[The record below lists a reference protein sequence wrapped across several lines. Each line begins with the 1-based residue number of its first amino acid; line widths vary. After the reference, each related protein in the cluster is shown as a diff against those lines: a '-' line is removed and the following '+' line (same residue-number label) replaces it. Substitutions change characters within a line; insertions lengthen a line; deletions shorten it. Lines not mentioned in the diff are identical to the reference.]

1 MKKKFVFIGWGVAIA
16 VAAILFIGARCFS
29 PISRSTSKGGND
41 SEFYKQPLHK
51 VLHDWRYV
59 YFDYIKQ
66 NIDTSAYKTFTL
78 CYVDND
84 TIPEVCLMGSC
95 YADGVIILSQFN
107 GTVTALK
114 CYRSPEYIERKGLIC
129 DGYAHGGTYGNDV
142 YSLQNGTFHTIV
154 ETKAVWN
161 WQDSFLFYLNGEVV
175 DSIHGNNV
183 EDSSI
188 VIQEQLHKVY
198 YTKGESKFMTDNKQ
212 LNITSLIHRSWHCGT
227 GMARDSH

>member
-1 MKKKFVFIGWGVAIA
+1 MNKKFVFIGLGVAIVA
-16 VAAILFIGARCFS
+16 VAMLFVVVLRDSGSCT
-29 PISRSTSKGGND
+29 TSAVESNSVFHEQPNFAD
-41 SEFYKQPLHK
+41 SQ
-51 VLHDWRYV
+51 DWQHV

-66 NIDTSAYKTFTL
+66 NIDTSAYKIFTL

-95 YADGVIILSQFN
+95 YADGAILLSQYN
-107 GTVTALK
+107 STVSALK
-114 CYRSPEYIERKGLIC
+114 CYRSPQYIERKGLIC
-129 DGYAHGGTYGNDV
+129 DGYAHGGTYGNNI
-142 YSLQNGTFHTIV
+142 YSLQYGTFQTIV
-154 ETKAVWN
+154 ETKSVWN

-198 YTKGESKFMTDNKQ
+198 YSKGESKFMTDNKK
-212 LNITSLIHRSWHCGT
+212 LNITSWFGIPVSRF
-227 GMARDSH
+227 

>member
-1 MKKKFVFIGWGVAIA
+1 MTYKKVVVGLGVAIA
-16 VAAILFIGARCFS
+16 VAVILFIGARCFS
-29 PISRSTSKGGND
+29 PISRSTSNGESD

-51 VLHDWRYV
+51 VLHDWRHV

-66 NIDTSAYKTFTL
+66 NIDTSAYKSYTL
-78 CYVDND
+78 CYVDD
-84 TIPEVCLMGSC
+84 DKIPEVCLIGSC

-107 GTVTALK
+107 GVVSALK
-114 CYRSPEYIERKGLIC
+114 CYRSPQYIERKGLIC
-129 DGYAHGGTYGNDV
+129 DGYAHGGTYGNNI
-142 YSLQNGTFHTIV
+142 YSLQYGTFQTIV

-198 YTKGESKFMTDNKQ
+198 YSKGESKFMTDNKQ